1 MVNIFILLIIY
12 IIKVIKTKYPDN
24 QTNPELVFE
33 TNLLNFHS
41 ENPDLLKRYNQK
53 GKYFAFPNTIRIN
66 KYGKIFISVPRH
78 IFDVSVSSSI
88 PGTMNV
94 LENNILYPWPNEKE
108 NNYLYGPIHSIV
120 GFEIDLDG
128 NVWMLNHKKQ
138 IHEILVYD
146 VNGNFLKKYNL
157 TLSTIHSKHESY
169 LSNILLDLKDNYAFI
184 TDTGKIFQNSFDEKD
199 KESNYTKTKS
209 NIITVKLESGLSF
222 KNLQKDPS
230 LRPINHYENENAFS
244 NKIDKIGLYGIA
256 LTCDKNFL
264 YYYPIRSDKL
274 YSIFAYKLKDER
286 AIMKFSDIVEYNK
299 KVSGFE
305 MISSARGLLYYTAI
319 EDNSILVHFH
329 ERLLSFN
336 TIRSIGQNKKLYK
349 DYDKEFPSSLT
360 FNGTTGFLFYLVNS
374 HNIFLDN
381 NLHKPLNESEIN
393 FKIYKVMVN
402 DRSYLYPC
410 NVFSYMPNYI
420 WGFIVVGSLSLSI
433 FLIRLMKFIGTLD
446 DKKNEEIIND
456 ESELQPLE

>member
-1 MVNIFILLIIY
+1 MVNILILLIIY
-12 IIKVIKTKYPDN
+12 LIKVIKAKYPDN

-169 LSNILLDLKDNYAFI
+169 LSNILVDLKDNYVLLLI
-184 TDTGKIFQNSFDEKD
+184 LEKYL
-199 KESNYTKTKS
+199 K
-209 NIITVKLESGLSF
+209 
-222 KNLQKDPS
+222 KNL
-230 LRPINHYENENAFS
+230 
-244 NKIDKIGLYGIA
+244 
-256 LTCDKNFL
+256 
-264 YYYPIRSDKL
+264 
-274 YSIFAYKLKDER
+274 
-286 AIMKFSDIVEYNK
+286 
-299 KVSGFE
+299 
-305 MISSARGLLYYTAI
+305 
-319 EDNSILVHFH
+319 
-329 ERLLSFN
+329 
-336 TIRSIGQNKKLYK
+336 
-349 DYDKEFPSSLT
+349 
-360 FNGTTGFLFYLVNS
+360 
-374 HNIFLDN
+374 
-381 NLHKPLNESEIN
+381 
-393 FKIYKVMVN
+393 
-402 DRSYLYPC
+402 
-410 NVFSYMPNYI
+410 
-420 WGFIVVGSLSLSI
+420 
-433 FLIRLMKFIGTLD
+433 
-446 DKKNEEIIND
+446 
-456 ESELQPLE
+456 